1 MHLPCSNFD
10 AVVYC
15 IGSYNHHLCPSTRRF
30 YSLNTNKTHRLKNT
44 HSEHVHGRKRRGK
57 TFEKYST
64 KLKRAKEKQA
74 AFFSDNDDLLA
85 VCSVDG
91 NENLAMFKHYYN
103 GKEKDL
109 ATRHENLRE
118 RKSITHTPQTHR
130 HIHPIYLMWFY
141 FISETHKFWLSINS
155 PTKVTL

>member
-1 MHLPCSNFD
+1 MCKEGKDVEKH
-10 AVVYC
+10 
-15 IGSYNHHLCPSTRRF
+15 
-30 YSLNTNKTHRLKNT
+30 LKNIQQNW
-44 HSEHVHGRKRRGK
+44 
-57 TFEKYST
+57 
-64 KLKRAKEKQA
+64 RAKEKQA
-74 AFFSDNDDLLA
+74 AFSSDYDDLLA
-85 VCSVDG
+85 VGSVDG
-91 NENLAMFKHYYN
+91 NKNLAMFKHYYK

-130 HIHPIYLMWFY
+130 HINPIYLMWFY